1 MQITNVILS
10 GGSGTRLWPLSRH
23 SRPKQFLQLFENR
36 SLFQHTMQR
45 NAAYAQDFILVTNA
59 QQAVMAN
66 AQAEELETTIAQTL
80 IEPIGRNTAPA
91 IALACLASHPDTIL
105 FITPSDQMIVVDDL
119 YKKAL
124 ERAATLA
131 AQDYLVTFG
140 IQPQHPDTGFGYIQ
154 ADGENVSRFT
164 EKPDLETAKSFLES
178 GNYYWNSGMF
188 CFKASAFLAEL
199 ENHHPDML
207 AACKTAFKATVD
219 GAIPLDLMQAIPADS
234 IDYAV
239 MEQSDKVKVV
249 PSEFHWT
256 DLGSFDALVTYGLE
270 HPEQHIVQV
279 VEGCEQVYAISNQPV
294 FASGLKN
301 TIIVQTSD
309 ATLMLPFNES
319 SRVKEVYDIIKRT
332 QSSLTN

>member
-45 NAAYAQDFILVTNA
+45 NAAFAQDFILVTNA

-66 AQAEELETTIAQTL
+66 AQAEELHTTIAQTL
-80 IEPIGRNTAPA
+80 IEPVGRNTAPA

-105 FITPSDQMIVVDDL
+105 FITPSDQMIVADDL

-164 EKPDLETAKSFLES
+164 EKPDLETAKSFLEA

-199 ENHHPDML
+199 EKPTSRH
-207 AACKTAFKATVD
+207 ACS
-219 GAIPLDLMQAIPADS
+219 M
-234 IDYAV
+234 
-239 MEQSDKVKVV
+239 
-249 PSEFHWT
+249 
-256 DLGSFDALVTYGLE
+256 
-270 HPEQHIVQV
+270 
-279 VEGCEQVYAISNQPV
+279 
-294 FASGLKN
+294 
-301 TIIVQTSD
+301 
-309 ATLMLPFNES
+309 
-319 SRVKEVYDIIKRT
+319 
-332 QSSLTN
+332 